1 MGSKKKLE
9 VIFSKDV
16 PEEKRSEDFS
26 VQYSFG
32 VGKDGTVRK
41 RRSKVSIVANSFSG
55 FEPKCKVF
63 EGEKV
68 KNLPVEFYELWGYI
82 RGSLGGDVAFDEV
95 ILFKDDKEV
104 YFSVVGSRPEYH
116 ELILRYNYLDKLSPN
131 DILKSVVCVVDTLC
145 MSYGE
150 VHRVSVKS
158 YRVEDLRNSSA
169 YEGIYVGYGG
179 DCSGKSSRELIIM
192 VG

>member
-41 RRSKVSIVANSFSG
+41 RRSKVSIVANSFSD
-55 FEPKCKVF
+55 FNIKRKVY

-68 KNLPVEFYELWGYI
+68 KSLPVEFYELWGFI
-82 RGSLGGDVAFDEV
+82 RGSLRDEVPFEEV

-104 YFSVVGSRPEYH
+104 YLSVVNSSPEYH
-116 ELILRYNYLDKLSPN
+116 ELVLRYNYLDKLSSI

-145 MSYGE
+145 KNYGE
-150 VHRVSVKS
+150 VHRVSIKSHRVK
-158 YRVEDLRNSSA
+158 DLRYLGICN
-169 YEGIYVGYGG
+169 EIYVGYGG
-179 DCSGKSSRELIIM
+179 DYSGKSPRELIIM